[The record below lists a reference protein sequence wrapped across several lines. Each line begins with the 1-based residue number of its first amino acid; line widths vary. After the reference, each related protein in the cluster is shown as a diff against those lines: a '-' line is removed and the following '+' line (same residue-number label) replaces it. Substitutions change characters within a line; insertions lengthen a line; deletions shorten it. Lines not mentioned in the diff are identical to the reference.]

1 MASISST
8 YHQGMLIDEPMN
20 HLNEESKQFLL
31 DVLEYYYGALV
42 LVSHDRYVLDQLVT
56 KIWEI
61 EDGQITEYTGN
72 YTDYVE
78 QKELAKRQQ
87 QEQYEK
93 YLKEKSR
100 LKLAAEEKMK
110 KADNIIN
117 SSAKSKKKTKEKPN
131 RMFETKSKG
140 TSQKAMQRAAKALE
154 QRVEQL
160 EAVEAPRSEE

>member
-1 MASISST
+1 
-8 YHQGMLIDEPMN
+8 
-20 HLNEESKQFLL
+20 
-31 DVLEYYYGALV
+31 
-42 LVSHDRYVLDQLVT
+42 
-56 KIWEI
+56 
-61 EDGQITEYTGN
+61 
-72 YTDYVE
+72 
-78 QKELAKRQQ
+78 QQ

-154 QRVEQL
+154 QREEQL
-160 EAVEAPRSEE
+160 EAVEAPQSENITRFNKPKSRQLHNKFPIMANRLTLAACDKLLLDGADFQFTLGRTIAIPGENGSGKTTLLHHILQGGEGLTTTP

>member
-1 MASISST
+1 
-8 YHQGMLIDEPMN
+8 
-20 HLNEESKQFLL
+20 
-31 DVLEYYYGALV
+31 
-42 LVSHDRYVLDQLVT
+42 
-56 KIWEI
+56 
-61 EDGQITEYTGN
+61 
-72 YTDYVE
+72 
-78 QKELAKRQQ
+78 
-87 QEQYEK
+87 
-93 YLKEKSR
+93 EKSR

-160 EAVEAPRSEE
+160 EAVEAPQSENIIRFNKPKSLQLNTNLPMIAMRLTAAAVHILLSDVAEFQFPLGPTIPITGDIMAGRTTLLSHISQGGEWLPMSPMSI

>member
-1 MASISST
+1 T
-8 YHQGMLIDEPMN
+8 GLE
-20 HLNEESKQFLL
+20 FRR
-31 DVLEYYYGALV
+31 VLFRSELENYYGALV
-42 LVSHDRYVLDQLVT
+42 LVSHDQYVLDQLVT

-160 EAVEAPRSEE
+160 EAVE

>member
-1 MASISST
+1 
-8 YHQGMLIDEPMN
+8 
-20 HLNEESKQFLL
+20 
-31 DVLEYYYGALV
+31 
-42 LVSHDRYVLDQLVT
+42 YVLGQLVT

-61 EDGQITEYTGN
+61 EDGEITEYTGN

-87 QEQYEK
+87 PEQYEK

-117 SSAKSKKKTKEKPN
+117 SSAKSKKKTKEKPK
-131 RMFETKSKG
+131 RLSETKSKG

-160 EAVEAPRSEE
+160 EAVEAPKSQN

>member
-1 MASISST
+1 
-8 YHQGMLIDEPMN
+8 
-20 HLNEESKQFLL
+20 
-31 DVLEYYYGALV
+31 
-42 LVSHDRYVLDQLVT
+42 
-56 KIWEI
+56 
-61 EDGQITEYTGN
+61 N

-131 RMFETKSKG
+131 RMFDTKSKG
-140 TSQKAMQRAAKALE
+140 TSQKTMQRTAKAHE

-160 EAVEAPRSEE
+160 EAAEAPQSERLIRINKPKALQLQNKFPIKASSLLLT

>member
-1 MASISST
+1 MSKLSIPKTAIQNFSGGEQTRLKLASLFSN
-8 YHQGMLIDEPMN
+8 YHEGLLIDEPTT
-20 HLNEESKQFLL
+20 HLDEEGKQFLL
-31 DVLEYYYGALV
+31 DELEYYYGALV

-117 SSAKSKKKTKEKPN
+117 SSAKSKKKTKE
-131 RMFETKSKG
+131 
-140 TSQKAMQRAAKALE
+140 
-154 QRVEQL
+154 
-160 EAVEAPRSEE
+160 RSEERRVGKERRKE